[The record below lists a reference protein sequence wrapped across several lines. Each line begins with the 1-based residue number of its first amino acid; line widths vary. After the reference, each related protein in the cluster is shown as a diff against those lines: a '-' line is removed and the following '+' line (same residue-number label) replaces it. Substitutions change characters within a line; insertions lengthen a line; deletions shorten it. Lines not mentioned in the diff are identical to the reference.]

1 MATVRGMSRL
11 IYRRGRENEKTFTPR
26 PGIDT
31 IGRPGQVPG
40 HSTFE
45 TLSLRRDQGAQVID
59 VTLLQLPLQA
69 IPDNVAKGG
78 TPGHVSITPVDA
90 AGDVDQLLLEEW
102 AATCGQAPAHPLT
115 RNVMRAVVQTNVR
128 QQP

>member
-1 MATVRGMSRL
+1 MATVHGMSRL

-31 IGRPGQVPG
+31 VGRPGQVPG
-40 HSTFE
+40 LSTFE
-45 TLSLRRDQGAQVID
+45 TLSLQRGQVAQVID
-59 VTLLQLPLQA
+59 VTLLELPLQA
-69 IPDNVAKGG
+69 VPDNIAKGG

-90 AGDVDQLLLEEW
+90 AGDVDQQLLDEW
-102 AATCGQAPAHPLT
+102 AANSGQSPAHPLT
-115 RNVMRAVVQTNVR
+115 RNVMRAVVQSNVR